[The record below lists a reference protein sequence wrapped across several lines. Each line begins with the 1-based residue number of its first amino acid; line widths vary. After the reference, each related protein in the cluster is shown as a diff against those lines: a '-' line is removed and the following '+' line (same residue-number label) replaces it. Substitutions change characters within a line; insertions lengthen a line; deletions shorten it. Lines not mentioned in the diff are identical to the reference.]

1 MEERSWFW
9 RKIGFWFVPVKRGT
23 LRREEWA
30 KVQRLSRSGRSRR
43 ARRILVALWIVLLG
57 FQAWVAFFG
66 VRLWV
71 GAGLMNTV
79 FLSSI
84 ALFAFHRM
92 QIGLARPTLEDMSVL
107 EYGKE
112 FDSLRERQRG
122 ELFQRVV
129 RDGIW
134 GRVRLD
140 EREAELRLRAEG
152 AAYRLLRPG
161 LLCASGVYWAV
172 CLFGPFAA
180 ERRML
185 AVSAVAFSW
194 LTVFVLVLPTMVRMW
209 TQPDDVGDPRVVAME
224 REA

>member
-1 MEERSWFW
+1 MEKRSWFW
-9 RKIGFWFVPVKRGT
+9 RKIGFWFVPVKSGT
-23 LRREEWA
+23 LGREEWA
-30 KVQRLSRSGRSRR
+30 KIQRLSQSGRSRR
-43 ARRILVALWIVLLG
+43 ARRFTVLLWIPVLA

-71 GAGLMNTV
+71 VAGLMNTV
-79 FLSSI
+79 VLSSI

-92 QIGLARPTLEDMSVL
+92 QIGMARPTLEDVSVM

-129 RDGIW
+129 RDGIR

-161 LLCASGVYWAV
+161 LLCASAVYWAV

-180 ERRML
+180 ERRVL

-209 TQPDDVGDPRVVAME
+209 TQPEEAGESRVVAIG